1 MFAQP
6 SAIFLSPERRDTVE
20 TLSSLLGKAYLSQA
34 NQQPQR
40 YSGCDS
46 KSCEASTSTSTKET
60 TNFGQRLTTAQQLFA
75 AFNSLTVL
83 RSIFSELLC

>member
-6 SAIFLSPERRDTVE
+6 SAIFLSPERKDSVE
-20 TLSSLLGKAYLSQA
+20 TLSSLLVQAYLSQA

-40 YSGCDS
+40 YSDS
-46 KSCEASTSTSTKET
+46 QSGEPSTSTKET

>member
-6 SAIFLSPERRDTVE
+6 SAIFLSPERKDSVE
-20 TLSSLLGKAYLSQA
+20 TLSSLLAKAYLSQA
-34 NQQPQR
+34 NQQPQC
-40 YSGCDS
+40 YSDS
-46 KSCEASTSTSTKET
+46 GEPSTSTKET

-83 RSIFSELLC
+83 RNIFSELLC